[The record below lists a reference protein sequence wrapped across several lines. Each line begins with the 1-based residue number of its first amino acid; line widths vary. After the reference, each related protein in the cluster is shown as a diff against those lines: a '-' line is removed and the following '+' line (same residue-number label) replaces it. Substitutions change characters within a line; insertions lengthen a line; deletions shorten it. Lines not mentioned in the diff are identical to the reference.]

1 MREIFL
7 LSIRQLTGPVRLG
20 LILLLSAL
28 PVALAVILS
37 LTDGQDGIGRD
48 DFVNVMLS
56 GLLVAGVLPIVVMTL
71 GTAAFGN
78 ELEDGTL
85 GNLALMPLARWQ
97 IVLPKLLATLTIS
110 VPIIVASGVVT
121 SLIGLGLDARAAL
134 SVAVALLLGVAAYSA
149 IFTWTGLVTGRALA
163 VALLYVILW
172 EGIIGSLISG
182 VGYLSVRG
190 YTLGILHGLDSTAF
204 EAVGDRVIAL
214 PAATAGA
221 LLVTAVFYGLA
232 VWRLTRMD
240 VP

>member
-1 MREIFL
+1 MREVFR
-7 LSIRQLTGPVRLG
+7 LSFRQLTGPLRLG

-28 PVALAVILS
+28 PVALAAIIAATAGVEG
-37 LTDGQDGIGRD
+37 TGRD
-48 DFVNVMLS
+48 TFVNVMLS
-56 GLLVAGVLPIVVMTL
+56 GLLVAGVLPIVTMTL

-97 IVLPKLLATLTIS
+97 IALPKLLAALAIS
-110 VPIIVASGVVT
+110 APLIIASGVAT

-163 VALLYVILW
+163 VALLYVLIW
-172 EGIIGSLISG
+172 EGIIGSFISG

-190 YTLGILHGLDSTAF
+190 YTLAIMHGLDSAAF
-204 EAVGDRVIAL
+204 EAVGGRVIAL
-214 PAATAGA
+214 PAAIVGA
-221 LLVTAVFYGLA
+221 VLVTAAFYGLA

>member
-1 MREIFL
+1 MREVFL
-7 LSIRQLTGPVRLG
+7 LSLRQLTGPLRLG

-28 PVALAVILS
+28 PVALAAILAA
-37 LTDGQDGIGRD
+37 TTGEEGIGRD

-110 VPIIVASGVVT
+110 VPMIIASGVAT
-121 SLIGLGLDARAAL
+121 SLIGIGFEVRATL
-134 SVAVALLLGVAAYSA
+134 SVAVALLLGVASYSA
-149 IFTWTGLVTGRALA
+149 IFTWTGLVTSRALA

-172 EGIIGSLISG
+172 EGIIGSLIRG

-190 YTLGILHGLDSTAF
+190 YTLGVLHGLDSAAF
-204 EAVGDRVIAL
+204 DAVGDRVIAL
-214 PAATAGA
+214 PAAIVGA

>member
-1 MREIFL
+1 MWEIFL

-28 PVALAVILS
+28 PVALAAILAV
-37 LTDGQDGIGRD
+37 TAGEEGIGRD

-97 IVLPKLLATLTIS
+97 VVLPKLLATLTIS
-110 VPIIVASGVVT
+110 VPTIIASGVAT
-121 SLIGLGLDARAAL
+121 SLIGIGFEVRATL
-134 SVAVALLLGVAAYSA
+134 SVAVALLLGVASYSA
-149 IFTWTGLVTGRALA
+149 IFTWTGLVTSRALA

-172 EGIIGSLISG
+172 EGIIGSLIRG

-190 YTLGILHGLDSTAF
+190 YTLGVLHGLDSAAF
-204 EAVGDRVIAL
+204 DAVGDRVISF
-214 PAATAGA
+214 PAAIVGA

>member
-1 MREIFL
+1 MGEVFR
-7 LSIRQLTGPVRLG
+7 LSIRQLTGPMRLG

-28 PVALAVILS
+28 PVALAAILAV
-37 LTDGQDGIGRD
+37 TAGGEGIRRD
-48 DFVNVMLS
+48 DFINVMLS
-56 GLLVAGVLPIVVMTL
+56 GLLVAGVLPIAVMTL

-85 GNLALMPLARWQ
+85 GNLTLMPLARWQ

-110 VPIIVASGVVT
+110 VPMIIASGVVT
-121 SLIGLGLDARAAL
+121 SLIGIGFEVRATL

-149 IFTWTGLVTGRALA
+149 IFTWAGLVTSRALA

-172 EGIIGSLISG
+172 EGIIGSLIRG

-190 YTLGILHGLDSTAF
+190 YTLAIMHGLDSATF
-204 EAVGDRVIAL
+204 EAFGDRVIAL
-214 PAATAGA
+214 PAAIVGA
-221 LLVTAVFYGLA
+221 LLVTAAFYGLA
-232 VWRLTRMD
+232 LRRLTRMD

>member
-1 MREIFL
+1 MWEIFL

-28 PVALAVILS
+28 PVALATILAA
-37 LTDGQDGIGRD
+37 TTGEEGIGRD

-71 GTAAFGN
+71 GTATFGN

-110 VPIIVASGVVT
+110 VPVIIASGVAT
-121 SLIGLGLDARAAL
+121 SLIGIGFEVRATL

-163 VALLYVILW
+163 VALLYVLIW
-172 EGIIGSLISG
+172 EGIIGSFISG

-190 YTLGILHGLDSTAF
+190 YTLAIMHGLDSTAF
-204 EAVGDRVIAL
+204 EAVGGRVIAL
-214 PAATAGA
+214 PAAIVGA
-221 LLVTAVFYGLA
+221 LLVITVFYGLA
-232 VWRLTRMD
+232 VWRLTHMD

>member
-1 MREIFL
+1 MWEIFL

-28 PVALAVILS
+28 PVALAAILAA
-37 LTDGQDGIGRD
+37 TTGEEGIGRD

-71 GTAAFGN
+71 GTATFGN

-110 VPIIVASGVVT
+110 VPVIIASGVAT
-121 SLIGLGLDARAAL
+121 SLIGIGFEVRATL

-149 IFTWTGLVTGRALA
+149 IFTWTGLVTSRALA

-172 EGIIGSLISG
+172 EGITGSLIRG

-190 YTLGILHGLDSTAF
+190 YTLGVLHGLDSAAF
-204 EAVGDRVIAL
+204 DAVGDRVISL
-214 PAATAGA
+214 PAAMVGA

>member
-28 PVALAVILS
+28 PVALATILAA
-37 LTDGQDGIGRD
+37 TTGEEGIGRD

-71 GTAAFGN
+71 GTATFGN

-97 IVLPKLLATLTIS
+97 IVLPKLLAAAAIS
-110 VPIIVASGVVT
+110 GPVIIVSGVVT

-134 SVAVALLLGVAAYSA
+134 SVAVALFLGVAAYSA

-163 VALLYVILW
+163 VALLYVLIW
-172 EGIIGSLISG
+172 EGIIGSFING

-190 YTLGILHGLDSTAF
+190 YTLAIMHGLDSTAF
-204 EAVGDRVIAL
+204 EAVGGRVIAL
-214 PAATAGA
+214 PAAIVGA
-221 LLVTAVFYGLA
+221 LLVITVFYGLA

>member
-1 MREIFL
+1 MWEIFL

-28 PVALAVILS
+28 PVALAAILAA
-37 LTDGQDGIGRD
+37 TTGEEGIGRD

-71 GTAAFGN
+71 GTATFGN

-110 VPIIVASGVVT
+110 VPVIIASGVAT
-121 SLIGLGLDARAAL
+121 SLIGIGFEVRATL

-149 IFTWTGLVTGRALA
+149 IFTWAGLVTSRALA

-172 EGIIGSLISG
+172 EGITGSLIRG

-190 YTLGILHGLDSTAF
+190 YTLAIMHGLDSATF

-214 PAATAGA
+214 PAAIVSA
-221 LLVTAVFYGLA
+221 LLVTAAFYGLA

>member
-1 MREIFL
+1 MKEVFL

-28 PVALAVILS
+28 PVGLTAILAV
-37 LTDGQDGIGRD
+37 TAGREGIGRD
-48 DFVNVMLS
+48 DFVNAMLS

-97 IVLPKLLATLTIS
+97 IVLPKLLAAMAIS
-110 VPIIVASGVVT
+110 VPIIVVSGVVT
-121 SLIGLGLDARAAL
+121 SLIGIAFEVRATL

-149 IFTWTGLVTGRALA
+149 IFTWTGLMTGRALA

-172 EGIIGSLISG
+172 EGIIGSLIKG

-190 YTLGILHGLDSTAF
+190 YTLAVMHGLDSSAF

-214 PAATAGA
+214 PAAIVGA
-221 LLVTAVFYGLA
+221 LLVTAAFYGLA

>member
-1 MREIFL
+1 MKEVFL

-28 PVALAVILS
+28 PIGLTAILAVIA
-37 LTDGQDGIGRD
+37 GGEGVGRD
-48 DFVNVMLS
+48 DFVNAMLS

-97 IVLPKLLATLTIS
+97 IVMPKLLATLTVS
-110 VPIIVASGVVT
+110 VPIIIVSGVVT
-121 SLIGLGLDARAAL
+121 SLIGIGFEVRATL

-149 IFTWTGLVTGRALA
+149 IFTWTGLMTGRALA

-172 EGIIGSLISG
+172 EGIIGSLIEG

-190 YTLGILHGLDSTAF
+190 YTLAVMHGLDSSAF
-204 EAVGDRVIAL
+204 EAVGDLVISL
-214 PAATAGA
+214 PAAVVGA
-221 LLVTAVFYGLA
+221 LLVTAVFYGMA

>member
-28 PVALAVILS
+28 PVVLAVILS
-37 LTDGQDGIGRD
+37 LTGGQDGIGRD

-78 ELEDGTL
+78 EVEDGTL

-97 IVLPKLLATLTIS
+97 IALPKLLATLTIS

-121 SLIGLGLDARAAL
+121 SLIGLGLDVRAAL

-190 YTLGILHGLDSTAF
+190 YTLAIMHGLDSEAF
-204 EAVGDRVIAL
+204 DAVGDRVIAL
-214 PAATAGA
+214 PAAIAGA

>member
-28 PVALAVILS
+28 PVALAAILAA
-37 LTDGQDGIGRD
+37 TTGEEGIGHD

-85 GNLALMPLARWQ
+85 ANLALMPLARWQ

-110 VPIIVASGVVT
+110 VPVIIASGVAT
-121 SLIGLGLDARAAL
+121 SLIGIGFEVRATL
-134 SVAVALLLGVAAYSA
+134 SVGVALLLGVAAYSA
-149 IFTWTGLVTGRALA
+149 IFTWTGLVTSRALA

-172 EGIIGSLISG
+172 EGIIGSIIRG

-190 YTLGILHGLDSTAF
+190 YTLAIMHGLHSSAF

-214 PAATAGA
+214 PAAIVGA
-221 LLVTAVFYGLA
+221 LLVTAAFYGLA
-232 VWRLTRMD
+232 VCRLTRMD

>member
-28 PVALAVILS
+28 PVVLAVILS
-37 LTDGQDGIGRD
+37 LTGGQDGIGRD

-71 GTAAFGN
+71 GTAVFGN
-78 ELEDGTL
+78 EVEDGTL

-121 SLIGLGLDARAAL
+121 SLIGLGLDVRAAL

-190 YTLGILHGLDSTAF
+190 YTLAIMHGLDSEAF
-204 EAVGDRVIAL
+204 DAVGDRVIAL
-214 PAATAGA
+214 PAAIAGA

>member
-1 MREIFL
+1 MKEVFL

-28 PVALAVILS
+28 PIGLAAILALSAGGEGV
-37 LTDGQDGIGRD
+37 GRD
-48 DFVNVMLS
+48 DFVNAMLS

-97 IVLPKLLATLTIS
+97 IVTPKLLATLTIS
-110 VPIIVASGVVT
+110 VPIIIVSGVVT
-121 SLIGLGLDARAAL
+121 SLIGIGFEARATL
-134 SVAVALLLGVAAYSA
+134 SVAVALLLGAAAYSA
-149 IFTWTGLVTGRALA
+149 IFTWAGLMTGRALA

-172 EGIIGSLISG
+172 EGVIGSLIEG

-190 YTLGILHGLDSTAF
+190 YTLAIMHGLDSSAF
-204 EAVGDRVIAL
+204 ESFGDRVISL
-214 PAATAGA
+214 PAAVVGA

>member
-1 MREIFL
+1 MKEVFL

-28 PVALAVILS
+28 PVGLAAILAV
-37 LTDGQDGIGRD
+37 TAGGEGVGRD
-48 DFVNVMLS
+48 DFVNAMLS

-97 IVLPKLLATLTIS
+97 IVMPKLLATLTIS
-110 VPIIVASGVVT
+110 VPIIIVSGVVT
-121 SLIGLGLDARAAL
+121 SLIGIGFEVRATL

-149 IFTWTGLVTGRALA
+149 IFTWTGLMTGRALA

-172 EGIIGSLISG
+172 EGVIGSLIEG

-190 YTLGILHGLDSTAF
+190 YTLAIMHGLDSSAF
-204 EAVGDRVIAL
+204 EAVGDRVISL
-214 PAATAGA
+214 PSAVVGA

>member
-1 MREIFL
+1 MKEVFL

-28 PVALAVILS
+28 PVGLAAILAV
-37 LTDGQDGIGRD
+37 TAGGEGVGRD
-48 DFVNVMLS
+48 DFVNAMLS

-97 IVLPKLLATLTIS
+97 IVMPKLLATLTIS
-110 VPIIVASGVVT
+110 APIIIVSGVVT
-121 SLIGLGLDARAAL
+121 ALIGVGFEVRAAL

-149 IFTWTGLVTGRALA
+149 IFTWTGLMTGRALA

-172 EGIIGSLISG
+172 EGVIGSLIEG

-190 YTLGILHGLDSTAF
+190 YTLAIMHGLDSSAF

-214 PAATAGA
+214 PAAVVGA

>member
-28 PVALAVILS
+28 PVVLAVILS
-37 LTDGQDGIGRD
+37 LTGGQDGIGRD

-78 ELEDGTL
+78 EVEDGTL

-121 SLIGLGLDARAAL
+121 SLIGLGLDVRAAL

-190 YTLGILHGLDSTAF
+190 YTLAIMHGLDSEAF
-204 EAVGDRVIAL
+204 DAVGDRVIAL
-214 PAATAGA
+214 PAAIAGA

>member
-1 MREIFL
+1 MKEVFL

-28 PVALAVILS
+28 PVGLAAILAV
-37 LTDGQDGIGRD
+37 TAGREGVGRD
-48 DFVNVMLS
+48 DFVNAMLS

-97 IVLPKLLATLTIS
+97 IVMPKLLATLTIS
-110 VPIIVASGVVT
+110 VPIIVVSGVVT
-121 SLIGLGLDARAAL
+121 SLIGIGFEMRAAL

-149 IFTWTGLVTGRALA
+149 IFTWTGLMTSRALA
-163 VALLYVILW
+163 VALMYVILW
-172 EGIIGSLISG
+172 EGIIGSLIKG

-190 YTLGILHGLDSTAF
+190 YTLAVMHGLDSSAF

-214 PAATAGA
+214 PAAIVGA
-221 LLVTAVFYGLA
+221 LLVTAAFYGLA

>member
-1 MREIFL
+1 MREIFR

-28 PVALAVILS
+28 PVALAAILAA
-37 LTDGQDGIGRD
+37 TTGEEGIGRD

-71 GTAAFGN
+71 GTATFGN

-97 IVLPKLLATLTIS
+97 IVLPKLLATLTIAIP
-110 VPIIVASGVVT
+110 VVVASGVVT

-134 SVAVALLLGVAAYSA
+134 SVAVGLLLGVAAYSA
-149 IFTWTGLVTGRALA
+149 IFTWTGLVTSRALA

-172 EGIIGSLISG
+172 EGIIGSLVRG

-190 YTLGILHGLDSTAF
+190 YTLGVLHGLDSAAF

-214 PAATAGA
+214 PAAIVGA
-221 LLVTAVFYGLA
+221 LLVTAVFYALA

>member
-1 MREIFL
+1 
-7 LSIRQLTGPVRLG
+7 
-20 LILLLSAL
+20 
-28 PVALAVILS
+28 
-37 LTDGQDGIGRD
+37 
-48 DFVNVMLS
+48 MLS

-71 GTAAFGN
+71 GTATFGN

-110 VPIIVASGVVT
+110 VPVIIASGVAT
-121 SLIGLGLDARAAL
+121 SLIGIGFEVRATL

-149 IFTWTGLVTGRALA
+149 IFTWTGLVTSRALA

-172 EGIIGSLISG
+172 EGITGSLIRG

-190 YTLGILHGLDSTAF
+190 YTLGVLHGLDSAAF
-204 EAVGDRVIAL
+204 DAVGDRVISL
-214 PAATAGA
+214 PAAMVGA

>member
-1 MREIFL
+1 MSEVFR

-20 LILLLSAL
+20 LILLLAAL
-28 PVALAVILS
+28 PVALAAILAV
-37 LTDGQDGIGRD
+37 TTGEEGIGRD

-97 IVLPKLLATLTIS
+97 IVLPKLLATLAIS
-110 VPIIVASGVVT
+110 GPVIIVSGVVT

-172 EGIIGSLISG
+172 EGIIGSLIKG

-190 YTLGILHGLDSTAF
+190 YTLGILHGLDSRAF
-204 EAVGDRVIAL
+204 EAVGGRAITL
-214 PAATAGA
+214 PAAIVGA
-221 LLVTAVFYGLA
+221 LLVTAAFYGLA
-232 VWRLTRMD
+232 IRRLTRMD

>member
-1 MREIFL
+1 MKEVFL

-28 PVALAVILS
+28 PVVLTAILAV
-37 LTDGQDGIGRD
+37 TAGGEGVGRD
-48 DFVNVMLS
+48 DFVNAMLS

-85 GNLALMPLARWQ
+85 GNLALMPLPRWQ
-97 IVLPKLLATLTIS
+97 IVMPKLLATLTIS
-110 VPIIVASGVVT
+110 VPIIIVSGVLT
-121 SLIGLGLDARAAL
+121 SLIGIGFEVRATL
-134 SVAVALLLGVAAYSA
+134 SVAVALLLGAAAYSA
-149 IFTWTGLVTGRALA
+149 IFTWTGLMTGRALA

-172 EGIIGSLISG
+172 EGIIGSLIEG

-190 YTLGILHGLDSTAF
+190 YILAVMHGLDSSAF
-204 EAVGDRVIAL
+204 EALGDRVISL
-214 PAATAGA
+214 PAAVVGA
-221 LLVTAVFYGLA
+221 LLAIAVFYGLA